1 MKLHYIWK
9 PFDKQITILKSEQL
23 KYHCTYSLID
33 EKIKWLLINLIKKNC
48 ILQKVESEKV
58 KEK

>member
-9 PFDKQITILKSEQL
+9 PFDKQITILKSERL

-33 EKIKWLLINLIKKNC
+33 EKIKWLLINLIN
-48 ILQKVESEKV
+48 EKYEYFSFV
-58 KEK
+58 YNF